1 VEEMPPSRGKGGLI
15 PLRDGEFF
23 FWQSG
28 LKIKCPENTFTYG
41 DICVIDLLGI
51 VVAGH
56 QHLSMAAV
64 D

>member
-1 VEEMPPSRGKGGLI
+1 
-15 PLRDGEFF
+15 LRDGEFF

-41 DICVIDLLGI
+41 DIGIIDLLGI